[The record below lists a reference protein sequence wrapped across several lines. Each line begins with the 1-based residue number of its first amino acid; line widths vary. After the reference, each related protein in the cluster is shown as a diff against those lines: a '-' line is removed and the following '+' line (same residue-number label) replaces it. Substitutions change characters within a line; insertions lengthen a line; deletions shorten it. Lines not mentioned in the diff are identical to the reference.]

1 VAEVIKPDSSNPS
14 PSGKNQQQQVPIAG
28 MSMDQL
34 YELIRALRAPSDEEL
49 KKKEEEAERKKE
61 WARQAKLSAEAELNQ
76 RTSIQQ
82 ACIHRNEKRHTFVA
96 QVTGNGDAVALCQI
110 CRKDYKWRA
119 TPDQLRQGNQLR
131 QGINLFEYAGLN
143 EQHLLDWEKRFPPV
157 GEPPDRIKLLTR
169 AGKTA

>member
-1 VAEVIKPDSSNPS
+1 MAEVIKPDSSAS
-14 PSGKNQQQQVPIAG
+14 AKNQQQQAPVAG
-28 MSMDQL
+28 MTMEQVL
-34 YELIRALRAPSDEEL
+34 EVIRAMRAPSDEEL

-76 RTSIQQ
+76 RTMIQQ

-119 TPDQLRQGNQLR
+119 TPDQLRQG
-131 QGINLFEYAGLN
+131 INLLEYAGLS

>member
-1 VAEVIKPDSSNPS
+1 VAEVIKPDSAS
-14 PSGKNQQQQVPIAG
+14 PKNQQQQAPIAG
-28 MSMDQL
+28 MTMEQVL
-34 YELIRALRAPSDEEL
+34 EVIRALRAPSDEEL

-119 TPDQLRQGNQLR
+119 TPDQLRQG
-131 QGINLFEYAGLN
+131 INLFEYAGLS

-169 AGKTA
+169 AGKTL

>member
-1 VAEVIKPDSSNPS
+1 MAEVIKPDSSNPS
-14 PSGKNQQQQVPIAG
+14 PSSKNQQQAPIAG

-34 YELIRALRAPSDEEL
+34 YELIRALRAPSDEEV
-49 KKKEEEAERKKE
+49 KKKEEDAERKKE
-61 WARQAKLSAEAELNQ
+61 WARQAKLSAEQDLNQ

-96 QVTGNGDAVALCQI
+96 QVTGNGDAVAICQI

-119 TPDQLRQGNQLR
+119 TPDQVS
-131 QGINLFEYAGLN
+131 QGINLFEYAGLT
-143 EQHLLDWEKRFPPV
+143 EQHLLDWEKRFPRT

-169 AGKTA
+169 AGKTP